1 MYRLLCAFW
10 LQEICI
16 CGVQSQ
22 HLTVRAVVIFR
33 MQLFSHHPD
42 TPVSRCPTRGRVFRA
57 GAWACLSRAPRFA
70 RFRRAL
76 SSARLR
82 RCSSVRPPP
91 PRVGYAAPPLK
102 GARSFGRTALAARES
117 GRAIALLFNAV
128 SATPSAFTAAGGGWV
143 QTRLGDRS
151 GHEPCPCRAR
161 TIPAPLALDAD
172 LMLTKSIL

>member
-57 GAWACLSRAPRFA
+57 GAWACLSRALLPPA
-70 RFRRAL
+70 AL
-76 SSARLR
+76 LR
-82 RCSSVRPPP
+82 RPTGVLAAAAGS
-91 PRVGYAAPPLK
+91 PRVGCAAPPLK

-117 GRAIALLFNAV
+117 GSAIALILCAV
-128 SATPSAFTAAGGGWV
+128 SATPSAFTSAGGGGMH
-143 QTRLGDRS
+143 TRLGDRS
-151 GHEPCPCRAR
+151 RHEPCPCRAR
-161 TIPAPLALDAD
+161 TIPAPLALDAA
-172 LMLTKSIL
+172 LMLPRRLLQ